1 MNYNVLFDKRFTTD
15 VESHRKAG
23 RLDLVKKIGVLI
35 NELENHPRIG
45 TGKPERLKHYQGE
58 VWSRRIDIHHR
69 LVYEIRDKELIVIA
83 VAAYGHYGD
92 K

>member
-1 MNYNVLFDKRFTTD
+1 MKYTIDYSEEFT
-15 VESHRKAG
+15 VH
-23 RLDLVKKIGVLI
+23 LDLHKKSGNFILI
-35 NELENHPRIG
+35 HKIDSFLNELENHPRIG

-58 VWSRRIDIHHR
+58 VWSRRIDNHHR